1 MGNRNLSALLEKYIQ
16 NDSVLPFVAV
26 RLVLDAGDL
35 LVWSGGGDLSLGG
48 RTYVGAGN
56 LLSMASLQE
65 STDFSSPSLTL
76 TLSGMNDAVLT
87 NALSVDYQ
95 NREAFIEFGVLDA
108 GGGVAS
114 NFTIFSGRIATMGV
128 DENPDNPK
136 VSVNVTSRLEDMS
149 RPKTRRLTHEEQQEL
164 YAGDKGLSH
173 VAALQDK
180 EIEWGVTGSGTS
192 AALPDIENPWIDMH
206 MR

>member
-1 MGNRNLSALLEKYIQ
+1 
-16 NDSVLPFVAV
+16 
-26 RLVLDAGDL
+26 
-35 LVWSGGGDLSLGG
+35 
-48 RTYVGAGN
+48 
-56 LLSMASLQE
+56 
-65 STDFSSPSLTL
+65 
-76 TLSGMNDAVLT
+76 
-87 NALSVDYQ
+87 
-95 NREAFIEFGVLDA
+95 
-108 GGGVAS
+108 
-114 NFTIFSGRIATMGV
+114 MGV